1 MPEERVKMEFSP
13 RRRVEFFGVVA
24 VVGARFKNC
33 NDQLGD
39 RETEGYF
46 HCGRF
51 GGEVIKNFEVKD
63 YVLLR
68 NWGAC
73 VDAGFRHQ

>member
-1 MPEERVKMEFSP
+1 MLEGGVKMEFSP
-13 RRRVEFFGVVA
+13 RRRFEFFG
-24 VVGARFKNC
+24 GTGCRGRPFRKNC
-33 NDQLGD
+33 NDQLED

-46 HCGRF
+46 HYGRF
-51 GGEVIKNFEVKD
+51 GGEVIKNFKVKD

-73 VDAGFRHQ
+73 VDARFRH